1 MYDIYSSINGKPSA
15 AIVLKQSYGS
25 NATQVIKDVKTK
37 LEELK
42 NLFQKEWIMKFLM
55 TFLLS

>member
-25 NATQVIKDVKTK
+25 NAT
-37 LEELK
+37 
-42 NLFQKEWIMKFLM
+42 
-55 TFLLS
+55 LSNKRCKI